1 MFRRRAELEEDTP
14 RRRRPD
20 RSWSTRIAWLTLFGG
35 AALLV
40 TRLSIATVVEIH
52 GDGMAP
58 TLVDG
63 DHVVIVRDRWDV
75 ERGDIVVY
83 DPAAATPGDWEPPLP
98 PEGDDPEGEAGEG
111 EEYPDAR
118 REPGSDLRNTAV
130 VDRDELGDNWEKVKK
145 KSDGLAARERV
156 PLRLGRV
163 PRRARRCRH
172 LQRGSRRR
180 PRPRRRRPAPCPKKR
195 ASRSASRCA
204 ATSRRPR
211 RPPRPCAPSPTSP
224 PTSAA
229 TPSSSAATE
238 APPGWEGLSLPDAA
252 SGPVELEAPGYLVV
266 ADNRDDGACCDSRR
280 LGWIPEAALKGKVL
294 MRLAGDPKATPD
306 LDPSARGFL
315 WAP

>member
-1 MFRRRAELEEDTP
+1 
-14 RRRRPD
+14 
-20 RSWSTRIAWLTLFGG
+20 
-35 AALLV
+35 V
-40 TRLSIATVVEIH
+40 ATVVEIH

-83 DPAAATPGDWEPPLP
+83 DPAAATPGAWEPPLP
-98 PEGDDPEGEAGEG
+98 SEGDDPDGEAGDGDEF
-111 EEYPDAR
+111 PDAR

-130 VDRDELGDNWEKVKK
+130 VDREELDDNWEKVKR
-145 KSDGLAARERV
+145 KSEGLAAHERV

-163 PRRARRCRH
+163 LAVPGDVVTFNVGGGAALGLAVDGQPVPQKAGQPIRIA
-172 LQRGSRRR
+172 LRGDV
-180 PRPRRRRPAPCPKKR
+180 PPDAERPAPALR
-195 ASRSASRCA
+195 ALAYES
-204 ATSRRPR
+204 TDERRYAVLVSVDGR
-211 RPPRPCAPSPTSP
+211 L
-224 PTSAA
+224 
-229 TPSSSAATE
+229 
-238 APPGWEGLSLPDAA
+238 PGWEGLSLPDPEA
-252 SGPVELEAPGYLVV
+252 GPVELEAPGFLVV

-280 LGWIPEAALKGKVL
+280 LGWIPEDALKGKVL